1 MRQSERSRNGTTKL
15 RTHLMHLS
23 EKLAGILLS
32 VPVRI
37 KIGGIMVIPV
47 LILGL
52 ALTYWIQT
60 GLSDWLSYLI
70 TDERVMV
77 AMRAGSR
84 SVVFVT
90 IVAAAISVLLTFA
103 LMLMLTRPLLELR
116 SVAQQVTDGDF
127 SSRATVWADDEI
139 GDVAQAVNVMIDR
152 LVLGQQRL
160 SRSNH
165 RLEAIN
171 RVVMATSRELALPD
185 LLDTSL
191 KTTLDVMGLKRGWIL
206 LRDGGESGN
215 HQFRLASHVGLADE
229 IRARLENAQGELC
242 TCQSALLSGK
252 LGQSAGMRSCRRLK
266 RSDETKELEQA
277 HITIPLDVRE
287 QRYGIINL
295 VCPADRAPSADEIE
309 LLSAIGAHLSEIVN
323 NAQLHSRLVEKETV
337 RQALLEALVRAQE
350 DERARLAR
358 ELHDGAGQTLTS
370 LLVRLKLLEKQV
382 VSDSSRDAVNELCQ
396 TVSETVEQIRG
407 VSYWLR
413 PSALAEFGLEVALRS
428 LVQEMSEGAGMK
440 AECTLKLG
448 ERRLP
453 FELESNLYRIAQ
465 ESLTNVV
472 RHAQA
477 SQVQVELVGLP
488 YAVCLR
494 VEDDGIG
501 FDVEDIANDSDRP
514 RLGLIGMQE
523 RAEML
528 GGSLIVHSA
537 QDAGTSIEVRIPMIM
552 EVEA

>member
-1 MRQSERSRNGTTKL
+1 MARRQLMRLRERFVRL
-15 RTHLMHLS
+15 
-23 EKLAGILLS
+23 LLS
-32 VPVRI
+32 VPVRL

-52 ALTYWIQT
+52 VLTYWIQT
-60 GLSDWLSYLI
+60 GLSDWLSYLMN
-70 TDERVMV
+70 DERVRV
-77 AMRAGSR
+77 AMQAGSR

-90 IVAAAISVLLTFA
+90 IVAAVISVLLTFV

-127 SSRATVWADDEI
+127 SSRATVWAHDEI
-139 GDVAQAVNVMIDR
+139 GDVAQAVNMMIDR
-152 LVLGQQRL
+152 LVLGQERL
-160 SRSNH
+160 SRSNR

-171 RVVMATSRELALPD
+171 LVVMATSRELELPD
-185 LLDTSL
+185 VLDASL

-206 LRDGGESGN
+206 LRDPGDPGN
-215 HQFRLASHVGLADE
+215 SQFRLASQVGLAEDV
-229 IRARLENAQGELC
+229 RDRLESAQGELC
-242 TCQSALLSGK
+242 ACQRALLSGE
-252 LGQSAGMRSCRRLK
+252 LGHTAAIQSCRRLRK
-266 RSDETKELEQA
+266 LRGPGDSEEA

-295 VCPADRAPSADEIE
+295 VCPKDRAPSADDIE
-309 LLSAIGAHLSEIVN
+309 LLSAIGAHLSEIVT
-323 NAQLHSRLVEKETV
+323 NAQLHASLVEKETV

-370 LLVRLKLLEKQV
+370 LLVRLKLLEKQIED
-382 VSDSSRDAVNELCQ
+382 DSSRNAVSELCQ

-428 LVQEMSEGAGMK
+428 LVQEMSEGAGLT
-440 AECTLKLG
+440 AECILELGG

-453 FELESNLYRIAQ
+453 FEIESNLYRIAQ

-472 RHAQA
+472 RHARA
-477 SQVQVELVGLP
+477 NQVRVELVGLP

-501 FDVEDIANDSDRP
+501 FDAEDIPNGSERP

-528 GGSLIVHSA
+528 DGSLIVHSA
-537 QDAGTSIEVRIPMIM
+537 PDAGTSVEVRIPIDM
-552 EVEA
+552 EGAA